1 MLIFFLYFSIMSFRH
16 TLAEV
21 KTECMVLRAIT
32 DKHIE
37 EYANGDLDQQSV
49 SMIKVE
55 DLY

>member
-1 MLIFFLYFSIMSFRH
+1 MLNFIAFTIESFRH

-37 EYANGDLDQQSV
+37 AYANGDLDQQSV
-49 SMIKVE
+49 SMIKVG